1 MRKIQWNQDISLNNV
16 SEFKE
21 KMDEL
26 LASPSRQLILDLKGT
41 RFANSRAFGII
52 AAAIVEAVR
61 KDKEIVIIRVE
72 KTMQKLF
79 DILRFQT
86 FATFLKDEKEAFD
99 YFFKY
104 EDISVLN
111 ETIN

>member
-1 MRKIQWNQDISLNNV
+1 MRKIQWSQDVSLNNLN
-16 SEFKE
+16 EFKD
-21 KMDEL
+21 KINEL

-41 RFANSRAFGII
+41 KYANSRAFGII
-52 AAAIVEAVR
+52 AYAIVEAKK
-61 KDKEIVIIRVE
+61 KDREIVIIRVE

-86 FATFLKDEKEAFD
+86 IVTFLKDEKEAFD

-104 EDISVLN
+104 EDMSVLT